1 MFNNNTYQILRLYNS
16 EIYSSYIFRNDYRA
30 KAVLLKLYK
39 AYNQARRNPD
49 IDNPTEIFDWD
60 FVYDI
65 ASDFDYNDWQKSTTE
80 LIMYL
85 I

>member
-39 AYNQARRNPD
+39 AYNQD
-49 IDNPTEIFDWD
+49 IKYHDNIDVF
-60 FVYDI
+60 
-65 ASDFDYNDWQKSTTE
+65 SRKNQSKE
-80 LIMYL
+80 LIKL
-85 I
+85 IDSIC